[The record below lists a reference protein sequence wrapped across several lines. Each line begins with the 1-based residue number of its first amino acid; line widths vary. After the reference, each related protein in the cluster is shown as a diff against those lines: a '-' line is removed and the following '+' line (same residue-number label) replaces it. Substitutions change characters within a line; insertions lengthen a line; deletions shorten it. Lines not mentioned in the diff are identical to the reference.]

1 MGRSVIA
8 CVIAPA
14 EGTARPFEGIFLGRP
29 LHGVVVARDGR
40 YFAYENL
47 CRHLAFPLDSPR
59 DGTFLSAD
67 GHLLCIHHGALYE
80 TTSGRCIEGP
90 CLGESLRAFTVEVRR
105 GELWICTEETR

>member
-8 CVIAPA
+8 CVAAPP
-14 EGTARPFEGIFLGRP
+14 EGTARPFEGILRGRRIQ
-29 LHGVVVARDGR
+29 GVVVTRGGR
-40 YFAYENL
+40 FYAYENL

-59 DGTFLSAD
+59 DGSFLSPH

-90 CLGESLRAFTVEVRR
+90 CLGENLRAFTVDVRR